1 MELFLFY
8 LLLNHYSVHAYKIL
22 VYSAPLGYSHTTFMG
37 RIADILQE
45 AGHDVTVLHP
55 LWEPEHVA
63 AVSSSAK
70 KMLFSLPRELSSEL
84 QPRRLRVW
92 DISSNSITD
101 QLRLLSAH
109 TNLQIRACELLL
121 ADNHT
126 MQTLMREHF
135 DAGIT
140 EMLGTCGFG
149 VFNKIGVGHMIAT
162 SALGILDSI
171 GQFFDVPKLPS
182 IAPSFLLPY
191 SDRMDFF
198 ERTTNFVVSIIADL
212 ISLAIASKY
221 KEVWSRYGVSVDD
234 ADYISKMNYLLSN
247 SDEFLEFARPTTPKI
262 VHIGGVVLQEPV
274 PLQPDLQRIINQ
286 SRKGVVYISF
296 GSITPTL
303 EMPSRIRNAIL
314 EVAKENTEIDFIWKI
329 DEGDEI
335 AGSPNLHTF
344 KWVPQQS
351 LLAHTNLVCFVSHA
365 GLNSVLELTR
375 GGKASILVP
384 IFGDQFRNAR
394 LVEAK
399 NTRSS

>member
-1 MELFLFY
+1 M
-8 LLLNHYSVHAYKIL
+8 
-22 VYSAPLGYSHTTFMG
+22 
-37 RIADILQE
+37 
-45 AGHDVTVLHP
+45 
-55 LWEPEHVA
+55 
-63 AVSSSAK
+63 
-70 KMLFSLPRELSSEL
+70 
-84 QPRRLRVW
+84 
-92 DISSNSITD
+92 
-101 QLRLLSAH
+101 
-109 TNLQIRACELLL
+109 
-121 ADNHT
+121 
-126 MQTLMREHF
+126 
-135 DAGIT
+135 
-140 EMLGTCGFG
+140 
-149 VFNKIGVGHMIAT
+149 
-162 SALGILDSI
+162 
-171 GQFFDVPKLPS
+171 
-182 IAPSFLLPY
+182 
-191 SDRMDFF
+191 
-198 ERTTNFVVSIIADL
+198 
-212 ISLAIASKY
+212 
-221 KEVWSRYGVSVDD
+221 SVDD